1 VSRLDQS
8 LQLQLTA
15 AVNICN
21 KTRSKRATQREILLR
36 AGATIGGRLA
46 TYIIDSSKGWAHC
59 SEGHWIV
66 SVSCLHSAVLVA
78 TPSMSAN
85 LCHREHIDSISSFA
99 PESFDKRA
107 GCSFGLHEFNLEV
120 LKRRAG
126 FSRRNQAPCRAPQ
139 LQPTTSR
146 VVAQG
151 RFLALSS
158 SLGTDTTCS
167 LCALARFPCN
177 DDDCF
182 YYCKK

>member
-1 VSRLDQS
+1 
-8 LQLQLTA
+8 
-15 AVNICN
+15 
-21 KTRSKRATQREILLR
+21 
-36 AGATIGGRLA
+36 
-46 TYIIDSSKGWAHC
+46 
-59 SEGHWIV
+59 
-66 SVSCLHSAVLVA
+66 
-78 TPSMSAN
+78 MSAN

-158 SLGTDTTCS
+158 SLGTDTTCF
-167 LCALARFPCN
+167 LCALARSPCKYSGITA
-177 DDDCF
+177 CS
-182 YYCKK
+182 KKMNFSCQITISTGPSRIFRTHYSCVLPCLLVLALHPLLRCACELHLWGGFTAKIGRIYAHFKYNCQAAVRGYML